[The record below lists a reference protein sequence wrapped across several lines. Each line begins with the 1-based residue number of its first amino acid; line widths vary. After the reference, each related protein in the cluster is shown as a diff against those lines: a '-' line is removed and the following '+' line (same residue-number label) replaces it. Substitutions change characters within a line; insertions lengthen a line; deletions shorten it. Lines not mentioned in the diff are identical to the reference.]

1 MRSWI
6 RQPQRGRLTRSPGA
20 VPRITNSDWRT
31 FSSSC
36 ELDTPPLR
44 LIDTG
49 KRSPLPRKSFSFDM
63 LLVSE
68 PTLDEFSALATR
80 DSRRLLHFF
89 DRQRTVVAVR
99 ARDFVRSPVDHHV
112 EHVLPRNEGF
122 LFHRESFRFDP
133 FEH

>member
-1 MRSWI
+1 M
-6 RQPQRGRLTRSPGA
+6 
-20 VPRITNSDWRT
+20 TNSDWRT

-36 ELDTPPLR
+36 ELETPPLR

-63 LLVSE
+63 LLVGE

-80 DSRRLLHFF
+80 DPRRLIDFF
-89 DRQRTVVAVR
+89 DLQWPVVAVR
-99 ARDFVRSPVDHHV
+99 TRDVVRAPVDHHV
-112 EHVLPRNEGF
+112 EHILPRNEGF